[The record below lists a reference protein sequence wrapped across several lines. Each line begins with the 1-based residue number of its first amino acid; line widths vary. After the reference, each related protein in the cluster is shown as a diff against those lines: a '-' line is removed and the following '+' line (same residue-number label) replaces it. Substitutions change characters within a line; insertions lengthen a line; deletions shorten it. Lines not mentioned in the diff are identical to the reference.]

1 MIDFERVPLWVM
13 AVVMLVLTVL
23 AVGGLSSL
31 MRTRALRLW
40 VLVVVPVGCLFF
52 IVLEAVLK
60 RNSLYHAMLLYD
72 DAMIM
77 LACIVLAALPE
88 DRRLR
93 REAARTGTAPAEL
106 SAKAGT
112 RAVWIATPVLVVV
125 IVAEYLLA
133 SHHQL

>member
-93 REAARTGTAPAEL
+93 RDVLIKRISHIDGR
-106 SAKAGT
+106 AGT
-112 RAVWIATPVLVVV
+112 GYR
-125 IVAEYLLA
+125 Y
-133 SHHQL
+133 